1 MVRFVTAPTPADARE
16 AMAVFAGRIAELHAQ
31 TEAANAA
38 LANARGEGSSPDGL
52 ATVAVDAS
60 GALVDVRFGPVSGAD
75 PEALRRAVL
84 DAAAAA
90 RQDVLRNARD
100 AVAAAVGADSP
111 AVAELERRL
120 AAPTP
125 TPTPTPPSTPAAR
138 PVAVEGEDD
147 PERGYD
153 RRAR

>member
-16 AMAVFAGRIAELHAQ
+16 AVAAFAGRIADLHAQ

-38 LANARGEGSSPDGL
+38 LATARGEGASPDGL

-60 GALVDVRFGPVSGAD
+60 GAVVDVRFGPLAGVD
-75 PEALRRAVL
+75 PEQLRRAVL
-84 DAAAAA
+84 SAATAARRAMLAAA
-90 RQDVLRNARD
+90 RNG
-100 AVAAAVGADSP
+100 VAAAVGADSP

-120 AAPTP
+120 VAIESPQQEQPTQP
-125 TPTPTPPSTPAAR
+125 QADDDEPDPDR
-138 PVAVEGEDD
+138 P
-147 PERGYD
+147 YD